1 MGMMTRMERKEKR
14 MAKRHAPPAR
24 DAAPASPPATSRP
37 EPSDLEGLERVLD
50 LIRDQLAATV
60 AQWQKLNRMY
70 DETAALIARH
80 TGEVPGPRPP
90 SPLAA
95 AAAPRLAALAAAGR
109 ARRAQVEADGMP
121 PWEARKQDPV
131 WQKRW
136 DDLLARV
143 RDEVAADLTPE
154 EVEAEI
160 TRASEGVRQERLARG
175 HR

>member
-1 MGMMTRMERKEKR
+1 
-14 MAKRHAPPAR
+14 MAKRHAPHAP
-24 DAAPASPPATSRP
+24 DAAPASPPATLLP
-37 EPSDLEGLERVLD
+37 EQSDLECLERVLG
-50 LIRDQLAATV
+50 LIHDQLAATV
-60 AQWQKLNRMY
+60 AQWQKLNGMY

-80 TGEVPGPRPP
+80 TGEVPGPRPL
-90 SPLAA
+90 SPVEV

-109 ARRAQVEADGMP
+109 ARREQSEADGTP
-121 PWEARKQDPV
+121 PWEARKQDPA

-154 EVEAEI
+154 EIEAEV
-160 TRASEGVRQERLARG
+160 TRASEEVRQERLARC